1 MCHRTTATPLPPLSI
16 SRAGPVRD
24 VGPSGHTDC
33 HPGRAQGAA
42 TAPKA
47 GTMFPTRDLIDG
59 YERLLERDRV
69 HQLLLEAHPDLAD
82 RIEVDEA
89 NPLLRIPTGLG
100 GALIL
105 WKGEHEGI
113 IRWRMAAPDGEGVS
127 VVEPDSIAE
136 FPELVAEKL
145 GESA

>member
-1 MCHRTTATPLPPLSI
+1 
-16 SRAGPVRD
+16 
-24 VGPSGHTDC
+24 
-33 HPGRAQGAA
+33 
-42 TAPKA
+42 
-47 GTMFPTRDLIDG
+47 MFPTRDLIDG

-82 RIEVDEA
+82 
-89 NPLLRIPTGLG
+89 
-100 GALIL
+100 LIL